1 MKKRLTKEE
10 IVERA
15 RKVHGDKYDYSEFL
29 KEDFEYKNNKQKV
42 PIICLTHGI
51 FMVEVR
57 HHLCGIGC
65 SKCSNK
71 HHHSNEE
78 FVKKLKCIYGDG
90 YDYSKTE
97 YLGAFKDVTV
107 TCKKHGDFTKNAHS
121 LLQGHGCNK
130 CAKKHRWR
138 TDEWVSMAKEVHKA
152 DNYDYSKS
160 EYINA
165 KTNVCIICPIHGE
178 FWQSPHYHLKGCGCP
193 HCNESK
199 LEKEIREFL
208 ISKNIKFE
216 SQKTF
221 DWLKF
226 KKQGILKYDFY
237 LPEHK
242 IAIECQGI
250 QHFKNVDYFNKDG
263 LNKIQKR
270 DKVKFNLSIKNGIK
284 LLYYSNIGIEYPY
297 KVFENKENLLN
308 EILNYNESNYRR
320 IKEKGALG

>member
-1 MKKRLTKEE
+1 
-10 IVERA
+10 
-15 RKVHGDKYDYSEFL
+15 
-29 KEDFEYKNNKQKV
+29 
-42 PIICLTHGI
+42 
-51 FMVEVR
+51 
-57 HHLCGIGC
+57 
-65 SKCSNK
+65 
-71 HHHSNEE
+71 
-78 FVKKLKCIYGDG
+78 
-90 YDYSKTE
+90 
-97 YLGAFKDVTV
+97 
-107 TCKKHGDFTKNAHS
+107 
-121 LLQGHGCNK
+121 
-130 CAKKHRWR
+130 
-138 TDEWVSMAKEVHKA
+138 MAKEVHKA